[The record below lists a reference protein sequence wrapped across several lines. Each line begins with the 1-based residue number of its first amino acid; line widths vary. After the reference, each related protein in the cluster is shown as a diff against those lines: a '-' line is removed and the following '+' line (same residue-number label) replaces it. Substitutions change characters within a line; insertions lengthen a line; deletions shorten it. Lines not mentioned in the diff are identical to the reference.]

1 MVTVRTYT
9 ELAEAVRRDEVMLRL
24 EAEAKY
30 FYEQNVG
37 DAIGGGVVGAL
48 PGLLLGGT
56 VGAVLGG
63 VIGATVSGNVSR
75 PDPYQRE
82 IARFLL
88 RYYRKTGT
96 GITFVELTHR

>member
-1 MVTVRTYT
+1 MMVTVRTYT

-48 PGLLLGGT
+48 PGLLLGGPA
-56 VGAVLGG
+56 GGLAAGIGSALYDALGG
-63 VIGATVSGNVSR
+63 GYDFINVLITLVSK
-75 PDPYQRE
+75 
-82 IARFLL
+82 FLMA
-88 RYYRKTGT
+88 
-96 GITFVELTHR
+96 FV